1 MLFDEPGED
10 EDFDA
15 VPTMAESAPARGLL
29 PPRETPDCLGHE
41 ETERQL
47 LSLFSEG
54 RMPHALIFAGPEGIG
69 KSTLAFRLARFLLS
83 RRETADAGPSLFGDA
98 LPAAKPDTLHIT
110 PDAPVFRQVATGGH
124 PDFLLIERLYD
135 EKKGK
140 KQGVVTVDEVRRV
153 TPFLRMKAAY
163 DGGWRVVIVDD
174 ADTMNTQAQN
184 AILKILEE
192 PPPRTVLLLIAHR
205 PGAMVP
211 TIRSRCR
218 VIPFAPPP
226 QEVFDTLIRRERPA
240 LSGTDLDTLYAIA
253 RGSPGRGLAMLEQG
267 GIEAAG
273 KLMAL
278 LSGWPRWD
286 WPQIH
291 AQAEITGRASGE
303 EGMQAFA
310 QVMMWIVESIV
321 RARAAGTQ
329 LAGIL
334 DNEAVTRLMNHYPLA
349 DWVQIC
355 ENMGAHFDTADVANL
370 DRRQTVIG
378 AFTVLDHKEA
388 A

>member
-1 MLFDEPGED
+1 MLFDDPEED
-10 EDFDA
+10 EFD
-15 VPTMAESAPARGLL
+15 VPVTATERVPCAPGLL
-29 PPRETPDCLGHE
+29 PPREAADCLGHE
-41 ETERQL
+41 EIERRL
-47 LSLFSEG
+47 LILFNEG

-69 KSTLAFRLARFLLS
+69 KSTLAFRLARFLLN
-83 RRETADAGPSLFGDA
+83 RREAVDAAPGLFGEA
-98 LPAAKPDTLHIT
+98 LPATKPESLHIAPDT
-110 PDAPVFRQVATGGH
+110 PVFRQVATGGH

-140 KQGVVTVDEVRRV
+140 KQASVAVEEVRRV

-174 ADTMNTQAQN
+174 ADTMTTQAQN

-192 PPPRTVLLLIAHR
+192 PPPRTVLILIAHR

-218 VIPFAPPP
+218 VVPFAPPP
-226 QEVFDTLIRRERPA
+226 QEIFNTLVRREHPA
-240 LSGTDLDTLYAIA
+240 LSDGDLDTLYAIA
-253 RGSPGRGLAMLEQG
+253 RGSAGQGLAMLEQG
-267 GIEAAG
+267 GIQAVG
-273 KLMAL
+273 KIVAL

-303 EGMQAFA
+303 DGMQALA

-321 RARAAGTQ
+321 RVRATGIEPT
-329 LAGIL
+329 GIL
-334 DNEAVTRLMNHYPLA
+334 DNDAVGRLMNHYPLA
-349 DWVQIC
+349 DWIQIC
-355 ENMGAHFDTADVANL
+355 ENMKAHFDTAEFANL
-370 DRRQTVIG
+370 DKRQAVIG
-378 AFTVLDHKEA
+378 AFSVLDYKEA